1 MTDTKQ
7 PAQLKETER
16 VQAGPGPGRGPFGG
30 GMVGQKANE
39 FMPSAKRLVRR
50 MAPERNKALAVV
62 ALAVASVALMSLGP
76 KILGR
81 ATDLIFAGVLGK
93 QLEGN
98 VPAGTPKDQVVEHLQ
113 QSGNDKQASM
123 IASMKDF
130 VVGQGVDFTAVG
142 HVLLLVLA
150 VYAAALAAGV
160 APGLPAQRRR
170 AGHDLPDALGGR
182 GQGQRAC
189 R

>member
-1 MTDTKQ
+1 
-7 PAQLKETER
+7 
-16 VQAGPGPGRGPFGG
+16 
-30 GMVGQKANE
+30 
-39 FMPSAKRLVRR
+39 
-50 MAPERNKALAVV
+50 
-62 ALAVASVALMSLGP
+62 MSLGP
-76 KILGR
+76 RILGR

-93 QLEGN
+93 QLADRAGARRHHAGAGRRGP
-98 VPAGTPKDQVVEHLQ
+98 PAGQGD
-113 QSGNDKQASM
+113 DKQASM

-150 VYAAALAAGV
+150 RVRRGVAAGV

-170 AGHDLPDALGGR
+170 PGHRSTGCAPTSR
-182 GQGQRAC
+182 TRSTRC